1 MDQIWEKSVSSS
13 DSLLL
18 SQCGNGACYMKCNPH
33 TRICSNVK
41 QCLLNCY
48 AEQHIEV
55 QADMSASAAHVE
67 CVLTQLFIEVTL
79 LLGHVCIQDQLL
91 LAWQAILHVTLH
103 TPQQERLQNGVQ
115 LCDHLQVQGTMNRFL
130 IHGNNNMAA
139 IRLFSMIAANHCL
152 LAIKRSLR
160 LLLLDQL

>member
-115 LCDHLQVQGTMNRFL
+115 LCDHLQVQGTMNRF
-130 IHGNNNMAA
+130 
-139 IRLFSMIAANHCL
+139 
-152 LAIKRSLR
+152 
-160 LLLLDQL
+160 